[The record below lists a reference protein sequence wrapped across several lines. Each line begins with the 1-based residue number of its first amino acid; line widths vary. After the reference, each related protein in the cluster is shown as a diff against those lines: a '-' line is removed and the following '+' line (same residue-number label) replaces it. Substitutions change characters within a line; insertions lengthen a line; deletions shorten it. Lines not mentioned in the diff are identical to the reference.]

1 MLEFEKKFNK
11 ETGIIGVI
19 GHPIKH
25 SLSPAMQ
32 NSAFAFGN
40 QNFIYMPFDVP
51 QTNLKDALKGMI
63 ALNIKGF
70 NVTIPHKE
78 YITQFL
84 NDVSEEASVIGA
96 VNTIVNENGILHG
109 YNTDVNGIIE
119 TLNPFKDEINDQ
131 TVSVIGAG
139 GAARSVIY
147 ALIRHFKVK
156 RINVI
161 NRTEQT
167 AESMQE
173 YFGSKMV
180 FPGIKSYGLVPPDL
194 VEVFSDSKLI
204 VNTTSIGMDPETDD
218 APTTIEK
225 SFHKDQIV
233 FDVIYNPLKTKFLE
247 IAESQGAT
255 ILNGL
260 TMFVVQGARSY
271 ELWTG
276 EKMPIDNIYPL
287 LKEQLSKNENE

>member
-32 NSAFAFGN
+32 NRAFDIGN

-119 TLNPFKDEINDQ
+119 TLAPYKEEINDQ
-131 TVSVIGAG
+131 IVSVIGAG

-156 RINVI
+156 KINII

-167 AESMQE
+167 AESMKD
-173 YFGSKMV
+173 YFEAKMV
-180 FPGIKSYGLVPPDL
+180 FPNIKPYGLVPPDL
-194 VEVFSDSKLI
+194 VDVFSDSKLI
-204 VNTTSIGMDPETDD
+204 INTTSIGMSPEVDD
-218 APTTIEK
+218 SPTTIEK
-225 SFHKDQIV
+225 SFNKDQII

-260 TMFVVQGARSY
+260 KMFVVQGARSY

-276 EKMPIDNIYPL
+276 EPMPIDNIYEML
-287 LKEQLSKNENE
+287 EKELSKTE

>member
-32 NSAFAFGN
+32 NKAFSLGD
-40 QNFIYMPFDVP
+40 QNFIYLPFDVP

-63 ALNIKGF
+63 ALGIKGF
-70 NVTIPHKE
+70 NITIPHKE

-119 TLNPFKDEINDQ
+119 TLAPFKDDINDQ
-131 TVSVIGAG
+131 VVSVIGSG

-156 RINVI
+156 RINII

-167 AESMQE
+167 AESMKE
-173 YFGSKMV
+173 YFGAKMV
-180 FPGIKSYGLVPPDL
+180 FPDIKTYALVPPDL
-194 VEVFSDSKLI
+194 VEVFGKSKLI
-204 VNTTSIGMDPETDD
+204 VNTTSIGMNPEVDD
-218 APTTIEK
+218 SPTTIEK
-225 SFHKDQIV
+225 SFNKDQIV
-233 FDVIYNPLKTKFLE
+233 FDVIYTPLKTKFLE
-247 IAESQGAT
+247 LAESQGAT
-255 ILNGL
+255 IVNGL
-260 TMFVVQGARSY
+260 KMFVVQGARSY

-276 EKMPIDNIYPL
+276 EDMPIDEIYEML
-287 LKEQLSKNENE
+287 ETELGKVE